1 MFDDEELEQIREE
14 RDDWQ
19 GHVDRQTVK
28 KSRTSKRLLFGSI
41 TASFVMVG
49 FLLFLVA
56 SGMMTSALIGFSGI
70 GGFYADIGELT
81 GDDIAIYPAVGPTA
95 SCSSELD
102 FNQGGPGN
110 SSTTPN
116 SGDSFT
122 TLPQLRGEI
131 GGAEVP
137 GGQELTFVK
146 DVRTPKIAN
155 IGMFR
160 INVTAAPPSGENLD
174 LQNATLYLTGLQAEN
189 LSIQD
194 AQIREFF
201 SDGSD
206 ANPRFWNGS
215 GSVIGDGAA
224 PGEFVI
230 QNAPGT
236 TANAQ
241 ISNATARAHFVQFD
255 QLNIP
260 DLDLQ
265 IQYFSNISDASNP
278 NAVVSNNTDCPY

>member
-1 MFDDEELEQIREE
+1 
-14 RDDWQ
+14 
-19 GHVDRQTVK
+19 
-28 KSRTSKRLLFGSI
+28 
-41 TASFVMVG
+41 MVG
-49 FLLFLVA
+49 FLVFLVA
-56 SGMMTSALIGFSGI
+56 SGMMTSALIGLSGI

-95 SCSSELD
+95 SCSSDID

-110 SSTTPN
+110 TTTP
-116 SGDSFT
+116 DTDVT

-131 GGAEVP
+131 GGAKVP
-137 GGQELTFVK
+137 GGQTLTFVK
-146 DVRTPKIAN
+146 DVRTPKIAD

-160 INVTAAPPSGENLD
+160 INVTAAPPSGDDLN
-174 LQNATLYLTGLQAEN
+174 LQNATLYLTALQAEQ
-189 LSIQD
+189 LQIED

-201 SDGSD
+201 SDGTDSD
-206 ANPRFWNGS
+206 PRFWNGS
-215 GSVIGDGAA
+215 GSVIGNGAA

-236 TANAQ
+236 TANAE

-260 DLDLQ
+260 DLELQ
-265 IQYFSNISDASNP
+265 IQYFTSVSDATNP
-278 NAVVSNNTDCPY
+278 DAVVSNNSECPY